1 MARLRIETAPEI
13 TVYDES
19 FVIKAAA
26 NATAPLIQLKDSS
39 GANVGD
45 ISTSGVLTVSSVV
58 ASNAGTSATDLAT
71 REYVDAISAGTNWH
85 SAVIYATAAALPAC
99 TYDNGTSGVG
109 ATLTANAFGTLEIDG
124 SNPPETYSVLIKD
137 QADAKQNGIYTVT
150 NTGGASAYFVLTRRT
165 DADNNPV
172 GEVKA
177 GDAVYVVD
185 GMASIGNSY
194 VITSFGTGSN
204 GEISVGVD
212 DIIFSIFAGTASTQA
227 GAGLVRDGYVLNVAS
242 ADLGRIVINSDS
254 IDLATLNISVTGGSN
269 TTTFIDSVTVDSYGR
284 TTGYRTSSVDFTGYA
299 FSANSALTGTPT
311 APTASLNTST
321 TQIATTEFVEHRA
334 LAAESNAAS
343 SAGNIFIQK
352 SFFDAK
358 GDILIGSADDTV
370 SKLSVGTNGYFLK
383 ANSNAGVGVEWASIP
398 TINNLDDVGDVT
410 ITGNATGQFLKFD
423 GNDWINSSVPTINN
437 LNDVGDVTIGSVTS
451 GDFLKYNGSAWVNDP
466 IDLGTDTTGNYV
478 SDVTASTGI
487 TVVHSQGEG
496 SSASVAITNTAVTA
510 GSYTYP
516 SITVNAQG
524 QLTAASNG
532 TAPVTSVT
540 GGTGVTISGSTT
552 PTVSIAQDV
561 ATNASVTFAN
571 ITATGTVTLAAD
583 PSSAL
588 QAATKQYVDNTAA
601 GVVAKP
607 SVLGATTA
615 NIDATYANG
624 TLGVGGT
631 LTANSNGVFPSDF
644 GGASGW
650 AEFKG
655 ILVKNQTNK
664 EENGRYFISDMGSAS
679 TPYVLTRC
687 GYCDE
692 ANEIPGAYI
701 FVQDGTLAGT
711 GWIQVVAD
719 PATFV
724 VGTDDI
730 DVFQF
735 SGAGTYVAGSGIVLT
750 DNSFSVDTTAI
761 QAKVANVSD
770 TEIGYLDGVS
780 SAIQTQLN
788 DKAALNGPTFTGTV
802 TLPANTVTSAMIAEA
817 TIVDSDISTTA
828 AIDQSK
834 IADTV
839 LNQQAASYTL
849 VLTDKNKMVEISNSS
864 ATTLTIPADNSVNF
878 GTGAT
883 IVILQTGT
891 GQVTLTAG
899 AGVTLNAT
907 PGAKLRTQ
915 WSSATLVKRAA
926 NTWVALGDLS
936 A

>member
-39 GANVGD
+39 GANVGN
-45 ISTSGVLTVSSVV
+45 ISASGVLTVSSVV
-58 ASNAGTSATDLAT
+58 ASNAGTSSTDLAT
-71 REYVDAISAGTNWH
+71 RGYVDAISAGTNWH
-85 SAVIYATAAALPAC
+85 EAVAWGTNEPLPAC
-99 TYDNGTSGVG
+99 TYNNGTNGVG
-109 ATLTANAFGTLEIDG
+109 ATLTGNAFGALVVDAATVEQGEAIL
-124 SNPPETYSVLIKD
+124 VKD
-137 QADAKQNGIYTVT
+137 QVDAKQNGIYTIT
-150 NTGGASAYFVLTRRT
+150 NTGGASAYFVLTRRE
-165 DADNNPV
+165 DADNSPA
-172 GEVKA
+172 GEVVP
-177 GDAVYVVD
+177 GDAVYVVN
-185 GMASIGNSY
+185 GAVTVGNSY
-194 VITSFGTGSN
+194 VITSAGTGA
-204 GEISVGVD
+204 GGQISIGVD
-212 DIIFSIFAGTASTQA
+212 NIIYSIFAGTASTQP
-227 GAGLVRDGYVLNVAS
+227 GAGLTRTGYTINVVS
-242 ADLGRIVINSDS
+242 ADASRIQVNADS
-254 IDLATLNISVTGGSN
+254 IDLATINTSVTGGSN
-269 TTTFIDSVTVDSYGR
+269 TTTFVDSLTTDSYGR
-284 TTGYRTSSVDFTGYA
+284 VTGVRSSSVDFTGFA
-299 FSANSALTGTPT
+299 FSANAALTGTPT
-311 APTASLNTST
+311 APTANAGTST
-321 TQIATTEFVEHRA
+321 TQIATTEFVQSRA
-334 LAAESNAAS
+334 TVAESNAAN
-343 SAGNIFIQK
+343 SAANIFIQK
-352 SFFDAK
+352 SAFDAK
-358 GDILIGSADDTV
+358 GDILVGTADNTLT
-370 SKLSVGTNGYFLK
+370 KLSVGTNGYVLK
-383 ANSNAGVGVEWASIP
+383 ANSSATNGIEWAAQASI
-398 TINNLDDVGDVT
+398 NGLDDIGDVA
-410 ITGNATGQFLKFD
+410 ITSA
-423 GNDWINSSVPTINN
+423 S
-437 LNDVGDVTIGSVTS
+437 S

-466 IDLGTDTTGNYV
+466 INLGTDTTGNYV
-478 SDVTASTGI
+478 SDVTAGTGI
-487 TVVHSQGEG
+487 TVVHSQSEG
-496 SSASVAITNTAVTA
+496 SSPTVGITNTAVTS

-552 PTVSIAQDV
+552 PTISIAQDV

-588 QAATKQYVDNTAA
+588 HAATKQYVDNTAA
-601 GVVAKP
+601 GIIAKP
-607 SVLGATTA
+607 SVLAATVGNLA
-615 NIDATYANG
+615 GVYDNG
-624 TLGVGGT
+624 TLGVGATLEASANGSIGT
-631 LTANSNGVFPSDF
+631 IDGVSVSV
-644 GGASGW
+644 GN
-650 AEFKG
+650 G
-655 ILVKNQTNK
+655 ILLRAQTNAAQ
-664 EENGRYFISDMGSAS
+664 NGRYQITSVGSAGS
-679 TPYVLTRC
+679 KWLLTRC

-692 ANEIPGAYI
+692 ASEIPGSYI
-701 FVQDGTLAGT
+701 FVQGGSTNANKGFV
-711 GWIQVVAD
+711 GVVAN
-719 PATFV
+719 PATFT
-724 VGTDDI
+724 VGTDNI
-730 DVFQF
+730 FYTQF

-788 DKAALNGPTFTGTV
+788 AKAALDGPTFTGTV
-802 TLPANTVTSAMIAEA
+802 TLPANTVTSAMIAEE
-817 TIVDSDISTTA
+817 TIVNADISTTA
-828 AIDQSK
+828 AIDQNK

-883 IVILQTGT
+883 IIILQTGT
-891 GQVTLTAG
+891 GQITLTAG

-907 PGAKLRTQ
+907 PGSKLRTQ

>member
-39 GANVGD
+39 GANVGN
-45 ISTSGVLTVSSVV
+45 ISSSGVLTVASVV
-58 ASNAGTSATDLAT
+58 ASNAGTSSTDLAT
-71 REYVDAISAGTNWH
+71 RAYVDAISAGTNWH
-85 SAVIYATAAALPAC
+85 AAVIYATAEEALPAC
-99 TYDNGTSGVG
+99 TYDNGTNGVG

-150 NTGGASAYFVLTRRT
+150 NTGGVSAYFVLTRRT
-165 DADNNPV
+165 DADNNPA
-172 GEVKA
+172 GEVKP

-185 GMASIGNSY
+185 GVTSIGNSY
-194 VITSFGTGSN
+194 VITSSGTGAD
-204 GEISVGVD
+204 GQIDVGVD
-212 DIIFSIFAGTASTQA
+212 DIVFSVFAGTASTQA
-227 GAGLVRDGYVLNVAS
+227 GAGLVRDGYILNITS
-242 ADLGRIVINSDS
+242 ADAGRIVINSDS
-254 IDLATLNISVTGGSN
+254 IDLATLNTTVTGGSN
-269 TTTFIDSVTVDSYGR
+269 TTTFVDSVTIDSYGR
-284 TTGYRTSSVDFTGYA
+284 ITGYRTSSVDFTGYA

-311 APTASLNTST
+311 APTANVGTNT

-334 LAAESNAAS
+334 LAAESNAAN
-343 SAGNIFIQK
+343 SASNIFIQK
-352 SFFDAK
+352 SSFDAK

-370 SKLSVGTNGYFLK
+370 SKLSVGTDGYFLK

-410 ITGNATGQFLKFD
+410 ITGNATGQFLKYD
-423 GNDWINSSVPTINN
+423 GNAWINSSVPTINN
-437 LNDVGDVTIGSVTS
+437 LNDVGDVTISSVTS

-588 QAATKQYVDNTAA
+588 HAATKQYVDNTAA
-601 GVVAKP
+601 GIIAKP
-607 SVLGATTA
+607 SVLAASTTNLA
-615 NIDATYANG
+615 GVYDNG
-624 TLGVGGT
+624 TLGVGAT
-631 LTANSNGVFPSDF
+631 LEASSNETLPTIDGVTLIVGNGVLLR
-644 GGASGW
+644 A
-650 AEFKG
+650 
-655 ILVKNQTNK
+655 QTNAAQ
-664 EENGRYFISDMGSAS
+664 NGRYQVTSVGSAGS
-679 TPYVLTRC
+679 KWLLTRC

-692 ANEIPGAYI
+692 ASEIPGSYI
-701 FVQDGTLAGT
+701 FVQGGSTNANKGFV
-711 GWIQVVAD
+711 GVVAN
-719 PATFV
+719 PATFT
-724 VGTDDI
+724 VGTDNI
-730 DVFQF
+730 SYTQF
-735 SGAGTYVAGSGIVLT
+735 SGAGTYVAGSGIILT

-788 DKAALNGPTFTGTV
+788 AKAALNSPTFTGTV
-802 TLPANTVTSAMIAEA
+802 TLPANTVTSAMIAQA
-817 TIVDSDISTTA
+817 TIVDADISTTA
-828 AIDQSK
+828 AIDQGK

>member
-13 TVYDES
+13 TVFDEA

-26 NATAPLIQLKDSS
+26 NATAPLMQLKDSS
-39 GANVGD
+39 GANVGN
-45 ISTSGVLTVSSVV
+45 ISASGVLTVNSVV
-58 ASNAGTSATDLAT
+58 ASNAGTSSTDLAT
-71 REYVDAISAGTNWH
+71 RGYVDSIAAGTNWH
-85 SAVIYATAAALPAC
+85 EAVAWGTNAALPAC
-99 TYDNGTSGVG
+99 TYNNGTSGVG
-109 ATLTANAFGTLEIDG
+109 ATLTGDAFGALVVDG
-124 SNPPETYSVLIKD
+124 ATVEQDESLLIKD
-137 QADAKQNGIYTVT
+137 QVDAKQNGIYTIT
-150 NTGGASAYFVLTRRT
+150 NTGGASAYFVLTRRE
-165 DADNNPV
+165 DADNSPA
-172 GEVKA
+172 GEVVP
-177 GDAVYVVD
+177 GDAVYVVN
-185 GMASIGNSY
+185 GSVTIGNAY
-194 VITSFGTGSN
+194 VITSTGTGA
-204 GEISVGVD
+204 GGQISIGVD
-212 DIIFSIFAGTASTQA
+212 DIVYSLFAGTAATQA
-227 GAGLVRDGYVLNVAS
+227 GAGLVRDGYILNVVS

-254 IDLATLNISVTGGSN
+254 IDLATINTSVTGGSN
-269 TTTFIDSVTVDSYGR
+269 TTTFVDSMTTDSYGR
-284 TTGYRTSSVDFTGYA
+284 VTGIRSSSVDFTGFA

-311 APTASLNTST
+311 APTANAGTT
-321 TQIATTEFVEHRA
+321 NTQIATTEFVEARA
-334 LAAESNAAS
+334 LVAESNAAN
-343 SAGNIFIQK
+343 SAANVFIQK
-352 SFFDAK
+352 ASFDAK
-358 GDILIGSADDTV
+358 GDILVGTADNALT
-370 SKLSVGTNGYFLK
+370 KLSVGTNGYVLK
-383 ANSNAGVGVEWASIP
+383 ANSSATNGIEWAAQASI
-398 TINNLDDVGDVT
+398 NALDDIADVT
-410 ITGNATGQFLKFD
+410 ITSAA
-423 GNDWINSSVPTINN
+423 
-437 LNDVGDVTIGSVTS
+437 S
-451 GDFLKYNGSAWVNDP
+451 GDFLKWSGTAWINDP

-478 SDVTASTGI
+478 SDVTAGTGI
-487 TVVHSQGEG
+487 TVVHSQSEG
-496 SSASVAITNTAVTA
+496 SSPTVSITNTAVTA

-540 GGTGVTISGSTT
+540 GGTGVTISGNTT
-552 PTVSIAQDV
+552 PTISIAQDV

-607 SVLGATTA
+607 SVLAATTA

-750 DNSFSVDTTAI
+750 DNSFSVDTTII

-817 TIVDSDISTTA
+817 TIVDADISTTA

-891 GQVTLTAG
+891 GQITLTAG